1 MDYKSIKYI
10 KLKPIS
16 DNKHTFL
23 NSYRY
28 NLNGRN
34 YTEKSSYKNETPQ
47 NWLVD
52 VNFYHD
58 A

>member
-10 KLKPIS
+10 KLKPIR
-16 DNKHTFL
+16 DNEHTFI

-34 YTEKSSYKNETPQ
+34 YITKKSFYKNETPQ
-47 NWLVD
+47 D
-52 VNFYHD
+52 VLICSC
-58 A
+58 